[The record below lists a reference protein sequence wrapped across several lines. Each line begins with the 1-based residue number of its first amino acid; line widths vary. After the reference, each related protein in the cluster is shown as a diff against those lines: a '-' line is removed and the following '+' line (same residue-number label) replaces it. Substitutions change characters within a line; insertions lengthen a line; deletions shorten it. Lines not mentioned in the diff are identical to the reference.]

1 MNKLYHNVPEKN
13 TELKVPLG
21 LKGEIILRIPHLLFR
36 SIPLLIL
43 TLRVKFTEYLPSR
56 ERERERE
63 VERDTLRP
71 GQGETRH
78 VAGLQTAAWAQWVQT
93 YVV

>member
-56 ERERERE
+56 ERERERGG
-63 VERDTLRP
+63 ERYI
-71 GQGETRH
+71 ETR
-78 VAGLQTAAWAQWVQT
+78 ARRDQTCGWAADSSMGTVGAD
-93 YVV
+93 